1 MDTCPIGFG
10 IRFDDYLEELEIY
23 SRSQNSEFSSDITLE
38 MHGKPAVLGPTI
50 TSHVHSSFS
59 SRDHRMINPAGNSNH
74 PRFDS
79 LESVVHHSGHAE
91 RHQHYP
97 VMNGI
102 PLQRDSL
109 GMSRSRS
116 PSTCATKSDALV
128 GRVVQRSLRPTPPM
142 NTSPWINAK
151 YEQVTKMNKNTRNRA
166 VVSHLHLCTVHKTA
180 FSNKGDALC

>member
-1 MDTCPIGFG
+1 MH
-10 IRFDDYLEELEIY
+10 
-23 SRSQNSEFSSDITLE
+23 SRSQNSEFSSEITLE

-109 GMSRSRS
+109 GMSMSRS
-116 PSTCATKSDALV
+116 ASTCATKSDALV
-128 GRVVQRSLRPTPPM
+128 GRVVQRSLRPSPPM
-142 NTSPWINAK
+142 NSSPWINAK
-151 YEQVTKMNKNTRNRA
+151 YEQVTKKMNNNA
-166 VVSHLHLCTVHKTA
+166 DNALVHWVHSCTMPKVA
-180 FSNKGDALC
+180 FSGKEDPQ